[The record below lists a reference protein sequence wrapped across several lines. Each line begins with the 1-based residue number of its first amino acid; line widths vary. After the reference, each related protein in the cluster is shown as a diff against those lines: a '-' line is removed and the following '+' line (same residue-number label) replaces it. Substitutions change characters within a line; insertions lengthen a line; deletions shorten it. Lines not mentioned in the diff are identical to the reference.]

1 MLSDASFH
9 DAAGRLILVPAGVKL
24 FTNALSA
31 ADVDWRLA
39 RTQAAL
45 RDFLGVVDSPEQRGE
60 SASGF
65 PSDAVTEWK
74 KRELAICDFETG
86 LRRGDLRATAY
97 DPTSGQ
103 RTDVDPL
110 AFCKASRLDP
120 TIRSGVVQGRPGEAL
135 AGLNGWVLLVRERDV
150 RRRLAQFQNTAHIP
164 KLRYAAC
171 RKWLT
176 ELKLAH
182 PERPP
187 MPHLAMMREAKERFG
202 CSQKQFKA
210 LLKQV
215 TQETGIKWPLGRPP
229 QNLSATAAL
238 RG

>member
-1 MLSDASFH
+1 
-9 DAAGRLILVPAGVKL
+9 LVPARVKNL
-24 FTNALSA
+24 TNAHSA
-31 ADVDWRLA
+31 ADVDWRLE

-74 KRELAICDFETG
+74 KRELAVWDFEMA
-86 LRRGDLRATAY
+86 LRGGDLRATAY
-97 DPTSGQ
+97 DPTSGR

-110 AFCKASRLDP
+110 AFCTASRLDP
-120 TIRSGVVQGRPGEAL
+120 TIRSGIVQGCPGEAL
-135 AGLNGWVLLVRERDV
+135 ARLNGWVLLVRERDV
-150 RRRLAQFQNTAHIP
+150 RRRLAQFQNTAQIP

-176 ELKLAH
+176 ALKLAH

-187 MPHLAMMREAKERFG
+187 MPQKELMRAAKSEFG
-202 CSQKQFKA
+202 CSQRQFK
-210 LLKQV
+210 LLLQEV
-215 TQETGIKWPLGRPP
+215 AQETGIKWPLGRPP
-229 QNLSATAAL
+229 QNSSAPAAL